1 MNVFS
6 VLYFPWSGQVYTDN
20 VGYHQEINQPLFI
33 FNLIFLPIFEA
44 PLAAPTLRTTQF
56 ENRVSS
62 FDWSSRSGSVVEFHV
77 WFHLPPIPRSG
88 CLRKAIKPKMFWIT
102 KTSSQDT
109 VTQDR
114 RGQIAH
120 WCKRCKRWGVWP
132 WPCASCLTLRTLWH
146 PVDKYCLL
154 THWKIHTGRSHP
166 RLTNEWT
173 HTHTHTRGACL
184 CQSCGTVVHNTCQT
198 VSTKNRSSVYR
209 CVCGEL
215 NVRIKYFVRI
225 TISNSNFNPPGPSVF
240 HPWRWNS
247 NMVAWNF

>member
-1 MNVFS
+1 M
-6 VLYFPWSGQVYTDN
+6 YFQCCIFPGLVRSTQN
-20 VGYHQEINQPLFI
+20 VGYHQEINQPLFSFF

-120 WCKRCKRWGVWP
+120 WCKRCKRWGAWP

-173 HTHTHTRGACL
+173 HTHTHTGSMSVSVMWNCSSQHVPDGSIQKQIFCL
-184 CQSCGTVVHNTCQT
+184 PMC
-198 VSTKNRSSVYR
+198 
-209 CVCGEL
+209 L
-215 NVRIKYFVRI
+215 WRIKRTNKIFCENYDF
-225 TISNSNFNPPGPSVF
+225 
-240 HPWRWNS
+240 
-247 NMVAWNF
+247 